1 MTAFRSY
8 SLVQPLSINARK
20 FTELTISSH
29 YEIEHSSYMTD
40 EIIKILIQQ
49 LDGKNFNYKLKG
61 NLLKNNLLIE
71 WQSFS
76 REPVFY
82 ENKAYRL
89 V

>member
-1 MTAFRSY
+1 MITETARC
-8 SLVQPLSINARK
+8 R
-20 FTELTISSH
+20 
-29 YEIEHSSYMTD
+29 EIEAARQIALITAIILDGVLSEV

-49 LDGKNFNYKLKG
+49 LDGENFNYKLKG